1 MLYKLKPYMPVLL
14 YFIREN
20 NMVKKLLS
28 LMVVSVF
35 ALPLAANAV
44 VIDFES
50 LQHVDGLTTHHG
62 STYSEDGFTLTQGAN
77 ESFALAT
84 FGTLES
90 RFTGS
95 TALFNDTIN
104 GVVTLTRTGGGL
116 FNLFSIDL
124 AELNGSAIASVVF
137 TTNNS
142 DSQTFTLDG
151 SAFGAE
157 TFSFNSFFQG
167 ISSVSWIQTSPF
179 HQFDNICID
188 DSTCQRNGVPE
199 PGSLAL
205 LGLGIAGLAAVR
217 RRKQR

>member
-1 MLYKLKPYMPVLL
+1 MLYKLKQYMSVLL
-14 YFIREN
+14 FLGKEN
-20 NMVKKLLS
+20 DMIKKLLS
-28 LMVVSVF
+28 LMAVGLMTV
-35 ALPLAANAV
+35 PLTANAV

-50 LQHVDGLTTHHG
+50 LQHVDGLTVHHG
-62 STYSEDGFTLTQGAN
+62 SIYAEDGFTLTQGAG
-77 ESFALAT
+77 ESFSLAT

-104 GVVTLTRTGGGL
+104 GIVTLTRTGGGL
-116 FNLFSIDL
+116 FSLFSIDL
-124 AELNGSAIASVVF
+124 AELNGSSIAQVVF

-157 TFSFNSFFQG
+157 TFGFNSNFLA
-167 ISSVSWIQTSPF
+167 ISSVSWIQASPF

-205 LGLGIAGLAAVR
+205 LGLGIAGLAAAR
-217 RRKQR
+217 RRKQH

>member
-1 MLYKLKPYMPVLL
+1 
-14 YFIREN
+14 
-20 NMVKKLLS
+20 MVKKLLS
-28 LMVVSVF
+28 LV
-35 ALPLAANAV
+35 AAGLLTLPLAANAV
-44 VIDFES
+44 VIDFQS
-50 LQHVDGLTTHHG
+50 LEHVDGLTVDHG
-62 STYSEDGFTLTQGAN
+62 ASYAEDGFTLTQGAG
-77 ESFALAT
+77 EPFALAT

-90 RFTGS
+90 RYTGS
-95 TALFNDTIN
+95 TALFNNTIN

-157 TFSFNSFFQG
+157 TFAFNSLFQG
-167 ISSVSWIQTSPF
+167 ISSVSWVQASPF

-188 DSTCQRNGVPE
+188 DRTCQRNGVPE

-205 LGLGIAGLAAVR
+205 LGLGITGLVAVR
-217 RRKQR
+217 RRRQH

>member
-1 MLYKLKPYMPVLL
+1 
-14 YFIREN
+14 
-20 NMVKKLLS
+20 MVKKLLS
-28 LMVVSVF
+28 LMAVGVF

-50 LQHVDGLTTHHG
+50 LQHVDGSIASHG

-77 ESFALAT
+77 EPHALAT

-95 TALFNDTIN
+95 TALFNDTIS

-124 AELNGSAIASVVF
+124 AELNGSSIAQVVF
-137 TTNNS
+137 TSNNN

-151 SAFGAE
+151 NAFGAE
-157 TFSFNSFFQG
+157 TFAFNGLFQG
-167 ISSVSWIQTSPF
+167 ISSVSWVQASPF

-188 DSTCQRNGVPE
+188 DRTCQRNGVPE

-205 LGLGIAGLAAVR
+205 LGLGITGLAAVR

>member
-1 MLYKLKPYMPVLL
+1 M
-14 YFIREN
+14 I
-20 NMVKKLLS
+20 KKLLS
-28 LMVVSVF
+28 FVAVGLLAV
-35 ALPLAANAV
+35 PLVANAV

-50 LQHVDGLTTHHG
+50 LQHVDGGTVGHG
-62 STYSEDGFTLTQGAN
+62 SSYAEDGFTLTQGAG
-77 ESFALAT
+77 EPFALST

-95 TALFNDTIN
+95 TALFNDTIS

-124 AELNGSAIASVVF
+124 AELNGSSVAQITF

-142 DSQTFTLDG
+142 DSQIFTLDG
-151 SAFGAE
+151 NAFGAE
-157 TFSFNSFFQG
+157 TFAFNSNFQG

-205 LGLGIAGLAAVR
+205 LGLGVAGLAAVR
-217 RRKQR
+217 RRKQH